1 MNFYKKNLP
10 FVKLDKITSK
20 KNAERNDY
28 LSFLLKQTFGSDR
41 PSSVKLILQKA
52 TLLLFFEKWLNS
64 NNNGSKE

>member
-10 FVKLDKITSK
+10 YVKLEKITSK
-20 KNAERNDY
+20 KNAERNDI

-41 PSSVKLILQKA
+41 PSSVKLILPKA
-52 TLLLFFEKWLNS
+52 TFFKNEKWLNS